1 MKKLHLICN
10 AHIDTIWQ
18 WEWAEGMSAT
28 LSTFQSAAN
37 LMDKHDYIFCHNE
50 SSIYEYTE
58 KYAPELFR
66 KMQELVKA
74 GKWNIT
80 GGWYLQPD
88 CLLGSGEAYIR
99 QIQVGRLFF
108 SEKFGPEHYPKT
120 AVCFDAF
127 GHSRGLV
134 QVVKKCGQENYIFM
148 RPYCKHIRPQLDLPS
163 EYFYWEG
170 YDGSRIKGF
179 RGTEYSSPLG
189 DAAWKI
195 KRDIDRLQDEY
206 EETVSLWGVG
216 NHGGGPSDKDLTD
229 IAELIKE
236 SEIEIIHST
245 PDNFFSSTEPSA
257 VWDKSLITCMPGC
270 YTAMIGLKQ
279 KYKELER
286 ELFFTEKMLSLTS
299 LRGITGYPLE
309 KMKEVTEDMLTV
321 MFHDVLP
328 GTVIKAGEDNALR
341 YINHGLKELEMLKLD
356 CFFNLVKGQP
366 VAEENTYPVFVFN
379 PKSYEGEQFVECELS
394 IIPTE
399 LFDTS
404 YSKLRIYDQEG
415 REVPCQTIKEASNI
429 SIDWRKKVIFKAPLK
444 PLDITRFTA
453 RTVVEPKDSYSF
465 GEDIILENKCK
476 YIRISKD
483 TGLIESYKVG
493 GKEYA
498 MGSLFQL
505 FSYDDTVDPWGM
517 SQEELENGIGT
528 NPEPFRLL
536 KEGDGVFQGLH
547 SMEITDDGPIYL
559 AVEAFFAWGLT
570 RARIG
575 YKIYKEGPVVD
586 VDVDLFPAEASKCIK
601 LHIPVTAESYI
612 GQQVFGTEQLYMDGR
627 ECVAHDF
634 VAAKNGDAYLQVL
647 TPDSFGSSYKD
658 GQIRLTLQRSATYL
672 AHPQP
677 GRPTVRENIFLQ
689 KMDQAQRSYR
699 LRLLPAK
706 EEELQMNA
714 DQFAERPFAINIFP
728 TVDKKAGEEFDIWTS
743 NPAVALVTMFKAR
756 QTDGYL
762 LRLQNNTQ
770 QEAAATVHCGNAE
783 RTVNFGKYEVK
794 TLRLCDGSLEEIAQ
808 FLI

>member
-37 LMDKHDYIFCHNE
+37 LMEKHDYIFCHNE

-66 KMQELVKA
+66 KIQELVKA

-108 SEKFGPEHYPKT
+108 SEKFGVEHYPKT

-134 QVVKKCGQENYIFM
+134 QIVKKCGQENYIFM
-148 RPYCKHIRPQLDLPS
+148 RPYSKHIRPQLELPH
-163 EYFYWEG
+163 EYFIWEG

-189 DAAWKI
+189 GAAEKI
-195 KRDIDRLQDEY
+195 KKDMVRLADH

-216 NHGGGPSDKDLTD
+216 NHGGGPSDKDLSD
-229 IAELIKE
+229 IARLIEE
-236 SEIEIIHST
+236 SEVEIIHST
-245 PDNFFSSTEPSA
+245 PDGFFAATEPKA
-257 VWDKSLITCMPGC
+257 LWDKSLLSCMPGC
-270 YTAMIGLKQ
+270 YTSMIGLKQ

-286 ELFFTEKMLSLTS
+286 ELFFTEKMLTVTS
-299 LRGITGYPLE
+299 LRGITEYPVE
-309 KMKEVTEDMLTV
+309 QMKTVTEDMLTV

-341 YINHGLKELEMLKLD
+341 YINHGLKELEMRKLD
-356 CFFNLVKGQP
+356 CFFGMIKGQP
-366 VAEENTYPVFVFN
+366 VAEEDTYPIFVFN
-379 PKSYEGEQFVECELS
+379 PKSYAGEQFVECELS

-399 LFDTS
+399 YFDTEFS
-404 YSKLRIYDQEG
+404 NLRIYDEAG
-415 REVPCQTIKEASNI
+415 NEVLCQTIKEASNI

-453 RTVVEPKDSYSF
+453 RTVVEPKKVYTYGD
-465 GEDIILENKCK
+465 DIVFDNGVKKL
-476 YIRISKD
+476 RISKD
-483 TGLIESYKVG
+483 TGLLESYAVNG
-493 GKEYA
+493 REYA
-498 MGSLFQL
+498 SGSMFGLY
-505 FSYDDTVDPWGM
+505 SYDDTADPWAM
-517 SQEELENGIGT
+517 SDEELRDGIGT
-528 NPEPFRLL
+528 KPEAFRLL
-536 KEGDGVFQGLH
+536 SEGDGVFKGLH
-547 SMEITDDGPIYL
+547 SMEITDDGPVYL
-559 AVEAFFAWGLT
+559 AVEAFFACGLT

-575 YKIYKEGPVVD
+575 YKIYKEGPAVD
-586 VDVDLFPAEASKCIK
+586 IDVDLFPAEAGKCIK
-601 LHIPVTAESYI
+601 LHVPVAAQAYI
-612 GQQVFGTEQLYMDGR
+612 GQQVFGTEELFMDGR

-634 VAAKNGDAYLQVL
+634 VAVKDGGQYLQIL

-658 GQIRLTLQRSATYL
+658 GQARLTLLRNATYL
-672 AHPQP
+672 AHPTP
-677 GRPTVRENIFLQ
+677 GRPLTRDNIFLP
-689 KMDQAQRSYR
+689 KIDQGQRSYR
-699 LRLLPAK
+699 LRLLPAAQQ
-706 EEELQMNA
+706 ELQKNA
-714 DQFAERPFAINIFP
+714 DLFTERPFALNIFP
-728 TVDKKAGEEFDIWTS
+728 TVDSKAGAAFDITTS
-743 NPAVALVTMFKAR
+743 NPDVALVTAFKAR

-762 LRLQNNTQ
+762 FRLQNNAQ
-770 QEAAATVHCGNAE
+770 QEASTTLRCGE
-783 RTVNFGKYEVK
+783 TELTVNFGKYEVK
-794 TLRLCDGSLEEIAQ
+794 TVRYHDGCLEELAQ